1 MTDSS
6 YHSDSDFQ
14 RPDPDSSG
22 REFGEFPAGDGSISR
37 NIRDARLGRVIAL
50 EQLTDRYFDRLVGFA
65 DAKMSSRLKQVED
78 EEDVANKVLT
88 EFLGGIAKGKYV
100 GLSNRAQL
108 WRMLAKMTVCRVI
121 DHFDRFTAQKRG
133 GGKVEHGGD
142 LENDLMS
149 SVKALQNVS
158 IKNIDPQ
165 LCATLRECY
174 DNFLASLDRKDR
186 KIVKWHLEGKSENQ
200 IAWRLFFTGPRSVKN
215 RLEKIFSRLSEELKQ

>member
-6 YHSDSDFQ
+6 YQSDSDFH

-22 REFGEFPAGDGSISR
+22 REFGEFATGDGSISR
-37 NIRDARLGRVIAL
+37 HIRDARLGRVIAL

-65 DAKMSSRLKQVED
+65 DAKMSSRIKQVED
-78 EEDVANKVLT
+78 EEDVASKVLT
-88 EFLGGIAKGKYV
+88 EFFGGIAKGKYV

-142 LENDLMS
+142 LENDLVS

-165 LCATLRECY
+165 LCATLKECY
-174 DNFLASLDRKDR
+174 SNFIASLDPKDR
-186 KIVKWHLEGKSENQ
+186 KIVKWHLEGKSDNQ
-200 IAWRLFFTGPRSVKN
+200 IAWKLFFTGTRSVRN
-215 RLEKIFSRLSEELKQ
+215 RLEKIFCQLRDDLKQ